1 LERKLE
7 NPKKPSMY
15 HIIFSNL
22 EKQILEGTLPI
33 GSQTPT
39 EKELMETYSTSRIT
53 ASRAVK
59 ELENLG
65 YVRRIKA
72 KGTFVNAEI
81 LWIVNQ
87 KKQTQTNKPLIS
99 VVFSAPVAKAS
110 LNLEVLY
117 GVETA
122 CRRRGYT
129 LSVSSMNMEESSTTG
144 PLALEKE
151 LIAEVIENGSVG
163 AIILPYSTQ
172 SGTEMY
178 SKMLLQGFPFVLID
192 RKVFGIDAS
201 FVSSDNKHGFYTIIE
216 HLVSKGHTKIA
227 YVSGNTFES
236 SSRGERFSGYVQA
249 MNYFR
254 LPINDDY
261 IIHDL
266 VPFDYNKVFYDQE
279 IAGNDQFKDS
289 IRHMLKCLS
298 ELPSPPTAIAAT
310 NDYIALNIINVAREM
325 SIRIPED
332 LSVTGFDNLPVCSL
346 FTPRLTT
353 IAQPF
358 AEIGQTAVRL
368 LDRLIKDPNRKHEIV
383 SIPNKLIVGDSV
395 LDISQGAS

>member
-1 LERKLE
+1 MEKL
-7 NPKKPSMY
+7 KKSSMY
-15 HIIFSNL
+15 RIIFSAL

-72 KGTFVNAEI
+72 KGSFVNARI
-81 LWIVNQ
+81 LWNVNQ
-87 KKQTQTNKPLIS
+87 TTTTQTNKPLIS
-99 VVFSAPVAKAS
+99 VVFSAPVEKAS

-122 CRRRGYT
+122 CRKKGFT

-144 PLALEKE
+144 PLDLEKE

-172 SGTEMY
+172 SRPEMF
-178 SKMLLQGFPFVLID
+178 SKMLLHSFPFVLID
-192 RKVFGIDAS
+192 RKVFGIDAP
-201 FVSSDNKHGFYTIIE
+201 FVSSDNKQGFFTIIE

-249 MNYFR
+249 MNFFR
-254 LPINDDY
+254 LPIKDEY

-266 VPFDYNKVFYDQE
+266 VPFDYNKAFYDQE
-279 IAGNDQFKDS
+279 VAGNDKLKAS
-289 IRHMLKCLS
+289 IRHMLKRLR

-310 NDYIALNIINVAREM
+310 NDYIALNIMNVAREM

-358 AEIGQTAVRL
+358 AEMGQTAVRL
-368 LDRLIKDPNRKHEIV
+368 LEKKIKDPTRKNEIV

-395 LDISQGAS
+395 LDISQI